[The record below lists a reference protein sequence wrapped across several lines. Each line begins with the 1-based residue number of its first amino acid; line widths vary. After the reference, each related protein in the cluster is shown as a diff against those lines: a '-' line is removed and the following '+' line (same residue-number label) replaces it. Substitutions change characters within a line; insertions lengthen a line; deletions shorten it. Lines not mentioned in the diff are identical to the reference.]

1 MALPL
6 GEWGMES
13 REGIKPSRA
22 VLQTAL
28 LSENRLVERT
38 AGIEPASSVWKTVVL
53 PLNDVRMLV
62 VPQAGVDRNCTK
74 STKWTEYSDDH
85 AAQRSAPAPSV
96 RETEIL
102 GH

>member
-62 VPQAGVDRNCTK
+62 VPQTGV
-74 STKWTEYSDDH
+74 EPALH
-85 AAQRSAPAPSV
+85 AQRAH
-96 RETEIL
+96 L
-102 GH
+102 GNALPCIALARRCPVHPQP